1 MENLPRK
8 QYARDLRSP
17 AASNPV
23 SKETCQSIF
32 FKGVRDAAPFL
43 LVVGPFSVLFGV
55 VATEAGLTIIE
66 TVSFSLAVIAGA
78 AQFAALQLMVEDAP
92 TVIALISALAVNL
105 RMAMYSA
112 ALTPHLGAAPLWH
125 RALAAYFIVDQS
137 YGLSSL
143 RFEQYPDWSLSQ
155 RLAYFWGTVAPIC
168 PFWALF
174 TYVGAVIGEELPPW
188 LALDF
193 ALPICFLAII
203 MPMLRTRAH
212 VAAAIV
218 SVFAALIFSFL
229 PYNLGLLV
237 AGLLGMITGAEV
249 ERRSDLTQ
257 ESR

>member
-1 MENLPRK
+1 MN
-8 QYARDLRSP
+8 
-17 AASNPV
+17 
-23 SKETCQSIF
+23 KETCQSIF

-55 VATEAGLTIIE
+55 VSTEAGLTITQ

-92 TVIALISALAVNL
+92 TIIALISGLAVNL

-112 ALTPHLGAAPLWH
+112 ALTPHLGSAPLWH

-143 RFEQYPDWSLSQ
+143 RFEQHSEWTLAQ

-168 PFWALF
+168 PFWAIF
-174 TYVGAVIGEELPPW
+174 TYVGAVIGEGLPPW

-212 VAAAIV
+212 IAAALV
-218 SVFAALIFSFL
+218 SVGSALVFAFL

-237 AGLLGMITGAEV
+237 AGLLGMVTGAEI
-249 ERRSDLTQ
+249 ERRHTDPK
-257 ESR
+257 EAR

>member
-1 MENLPRK
+1 M
-8 QYARDLRSP
+8 A
-17 AASNPV
+17 
-23 SKETCQSIF
+23 KETCQSVF

-55 VATEAGLTIIE
+55 VATEAGLTIVQ

-92 TVIALISALAVNL
+92 TIIALVSALAVNL

-125 RALAAYFIVDQS
+125 RAFAAYFIVDQS
-137 YGLSSL
+137 YGLSIL
-143 RFEQYPDWSLSQ
+143 RFEQNPDWTLAQ
-155 RLAYFWGTVAPIC
+155 RLSYFWGAVAPIC
-168 PFWALF
+168 PFWAFF

-218 SVFAALIFSFL
+218 SVFAALIFASL
-229 PYNLGLLV
+229 PFNLGLLV

-249 ERRSDLTQ
+249 ERRGAAAEGD
-257 ESR
+257 R